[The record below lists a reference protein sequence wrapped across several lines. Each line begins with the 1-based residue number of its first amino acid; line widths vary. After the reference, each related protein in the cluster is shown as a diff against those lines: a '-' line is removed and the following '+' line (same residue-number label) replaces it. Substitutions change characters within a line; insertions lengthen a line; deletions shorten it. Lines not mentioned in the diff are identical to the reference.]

1 MHRIL
6 LLGAG
11 RSTASLISF
20 LLTNAAAQ
28 NWHLTIGDLS
38 THHLEG
44 YQAQHPEHLALLPF
58 DINQPTNLAAL
69 VEAADVVISMLPAAF
84 HLPVA
89 QACVRHRR
97 PLVTASY
104 VSPEIA
110 ALDAAARAAGVPLLM
125 ECGLDPGLDHLSA
138 MQVID
143 RLRAAGAEITSFK
156 SYCGGL
162 VAPESDTNPWHY
174 KFTWNPRNVVV
185 AGQATAKYLQD
196 GAYRYVPYQ
205 QLFKRTETI
214 AVPGYGEFEGYPN
227 RDSLSYRAPYG
238 LDHIPTILRG
248 TLRRPGYAR
257 AWDAL
262 VQLGLTEDTYV
273 VEDSERL
280 TYRQWLESYLPVE
293 WEGAT
298 APAARLARFLGLDDA
313 NHEVIEK
320 IAWAGLLADDVIG
333 LPNATPAQILE
344 KRLTEKWS
352 LAPGDRDMVV
362 MQHLFTYRAAGE
374 EQERHLTSS
383 LVVIGDDPVNTAMA
397 KTVGLPVGLVVRR
410 LLGGLIGRTGGVI
423 PTTPDLYEPLLAELA
438 AEHGITFVEAEQTP
452 SLRNVGE
459 KSG

>member
-11 RSTASLISF
+11 RSTASLISY
-20 LLTNAAAQ
+20 LLGQAAARD
-28 NWHLTIGDLS
+28 WHLTIGDL
-38 THHLEG
+38 TTAHLEG
-44 YQAQHPEHLALLPF
+44 ARARHPAHLTLLPF
-58 DINQPTNLAAL
+58 DINQPANLAEL

-89 QACVRHRR
+89 RACVRQRR
-97 PLVTASY
+97 DLVTASY

-110 ALDAAARAAGVPLLM
+110 ALHESALAAGVTLVM

-143 RLRAAGAEITSFK
+143 RLRAEGATITSFR

-185 AGQATAKYLQD
+185 AGQGTAKYLHN

-205 QLFKRTETI
+205 QLFKHTETI
-214 AVPGYGEFEGYPN
+214 TVPGYGAFEGYPN

-238 LDHIPTILRG
+238 LEAIPTILRG
-248 TLRRPGYAR
+248 TLRRPGYAQ

-262 VQLGLTEDTYV
+262 VQLGLTDDSYQ
-273 VEDSERL
+273 VEDAEHL
-280 TYRQWLESYLPVE
+280 TYGQWLAAYLPTEV
-293 WEGAT
+293 GAD
-298 APAARLARFLGLDDA
+298 AELAARVAQFLRLDGPHHD
-313 NHEVIEK
+313 VIQKLE
-320 IAWAGLLADDVIG
+320 WAGLFSDEIIG
-333 LPNATPAQILE
+333 LPHATPAQILE
-344 KRLTEKWS
+344 KRLMTKWS
-352 LAPGDRDMVV
+352 LEPDDRDMVV

-374 EQERHLTSS
+374 EAERQLTSS
-383 LVVIGDDPVNTAMA
+383 LVVIGDDAVNTAMA
-397 KTVGLPVGLVVRR
+397 KTVGLPVGLVAAR
-410 LLGGLIGRTGGVI
+410 LLAGQLTRRGVVI

-438 AEHGITFVEAEQTP
+438 TVGIQFVEE
-452 SLRNVGE
+452 
-459 KSG
+459 

>member
-20 LLTNAAAQ
+20 LLTNAAAHD
-28 NWHLTIGDLS
+28 WHLTIGDLS

-44 YQAQHPEHLALLPF
+44 YLAQHPQHLALLRF
-58 DINQPTNLAAL
+58 DINQPTNLTEL

-89 QACVRHRR
+89 RACVRQRR

-110 ALDAAARAAGVPLLM
+110 ALDESARQAGIPLLM

-143 RLRAAGAEITSFK
+143 RLRAAGAELTSFK

-185 AGQATAKYLQD
+185 AGQSTAKYLQD

-214 AVPGYGEFEGYPN
+214 TVPGYGEFEGYPN

-238 LDHIPTILRG
+238 LDRIPTILRG
-248 TLRRPGYAR
+248 TLRRPGYAQ

-262 VQLGLTEDTYV
+262 VQLGLTDDTYA
-273 VEDSERL
+273 VEDAEHL
-280 TYRQWLESYLPVE
+280 TYRQWVESYLPVE
-293 WEGAT
+293 VGADT
-298 APAARLARFLGLDDA
+298 DVAARVAQFLRLDGPHHA
-313 NHEVIEK
+313 VIQK
-320 IAWAGLLADDVIG
+320 LAWAGLFSEEAIG
-333 LPNATPAQILE
+333 RPGATPAQILE
-344 KRLTEKWS
+344 HLLTPRWA

-362 MQHLFTYRAAGE
+362 MQHLFAYRPAGE
-374 EQERHLTSS
+374 ERERYLTSS

-410 LLGGLIGRTGGVI
+410 LLAGQISRTGVVI

-438 AEHGITFVEAEQTP
+438 AEHGIVFVEAE
-452 SLRNVGE
+452 
-459 KSG
+459 

>member
-11 RSTASLISF
+11 RSTASLISY
-20 LLTNAAAQ
+20 LLTYATARP
-28 NWHLTIGDLS
+28 WHLTIGDLS
-38 THHLEG
+38 TAHLAG
-44 YQAQHPEHLALLPF
+44 LQTQHPAHLALVPF
-58 DINQPTNLAAL
+58 DVNQPTNLTEL

-89 QACVRHRR
+89 RACVRQRR

-110 ALDAAARAAGVPLLM
+110 ALDESARQAGIPLLM

-143 RLRAAGAEITSFK
+143 RLRAAGGEITSFK

-162 VAPESDTNPWHY
+162 VAPESDTNPWRY

-185 AGQATAKYLQD
+185 AGQSTAKYIQG

-205 QLFKRTETI
+205 QLFKRTESI
-214 AVPGYGEFEGYPN
+214 SVPGYGEFEGYPN

-238 LDHIPTILRG
+238 LETIPTMLRG
-248 TLRRPGYAR
+248 TLRRPGYAQ

-273 VEDSERL
+273 VENSADL
-280 TYRQWLESYLPVE
+280 TYRQWVESYLPVE
-293 WEGAT
+293 VGAHSDT
-298 APAARLARFLGLDDA
+298 AARLAQFLRFDGPHHD
-313 NHEVIEK
+313 VIEK
-320 IAWAGLLADDVIG
+320 IAWAGLLADEAIG

-344 KRLTEKWS
+344 KRLTQKWS
-352 LAPGDRDMVV
+352 LQPGDRDMVV
-362 MQHLFTYRAAGE
+362 MQHLFTYRPAGE
-374 EQERHLTSS
+374 VRERHLTSS
-383 LVVIGDDPVNTAMA
+383 LVVLGDDPVHTAMA
-397 KTVGLPVGLVVRR
+397 KTVGLPVALVVER
-410 LLGGLIGRTGGVI
+410 LLAGQLTRTGVVI

-438 AEHGITFVEAEQTP
+438 AHHGIRFVELEAE
-452 SLRNVGE
+452 
-459 KSG
+459 

>member
-11 RSTASLISF
+11 RSTSSLITY
-20 LLTNAAAQ
+20 LLTHASAR
-28 NWHLTIGDLS
+28 NWHVTIGDLS
-38 THHLEG
+38 THHLAQQQ
-44 YQAQHPEHLALLPF
+44 QAQPQALTLVDFNINAPANLPE
-58 DINQPTNLAAL
+58 L
-69 VEAADVVISMLPAAF
+69 VAAADVVISMLPAAF

-89 QACVRHRR
+89 QACVAQRR

-110 ALDAAARAAGVPLLM
+110 ALDASARAAGIPLLM

-185 AGQATAKYLQD
+185 AGQSTAKYLQD
-196 GAYRYVPYQ
+196 GRYRYVPYQ
-205 QLFKRTETI
+205 QLFKRTEAI
-214 AVPGYGEFEGYPN
+214 SVPGYGEFEGYPN

-238 LDHIPTILRG
+238 LDRIPTILRG
-248 TLRRPGYAR
+248 TLRRPGYAL

-262 VQLGLTEDTYV
+262 VQLGLTDDTYV
-273 VEDSERL
+273 VEDSATL
-280 TYRQWLESYLPVE
+280 TYRQWVESYLPGEV
-293 WEGAT
+293 GGHAT
-298 APAARLARFLGLDDA
+298 ASARLAQLLHLDGPH
-313 NHEVIEK
+313 HEIIEK
-320 IAWAGLLADDVIG
+320 IEWAGLLADDVIG

-344 KRLTEKWS
+344 KRLTDKWT

-362 MQHLFTYRAAGE
+362 MQHLFTYHLPGDTKP
-374 EQERHLTSS
+374 RHLTSS
-383 LVVIGDDPVNTAMA
+383 LVVLGDDERHTAMA
-397 KTVGLPVGLVVRR
+397 KTVGLPVALVVEQI
-410 LLGGLIGRTGGVI
+410 LAGQVSRTGVVI
-423 PTTPDLYEPLLAELA
+423 PTTPDLYEPLLATLA
-438 AEHGITFVEAEQTP
+438 REHGIAFIEAE
-452 SLRNVGE
+452 
-459 KSG
+459 

>member
-20 LLTNAAAQ
+20 LLANAASHD
-28 NWHLTIGDLS
+28 WHLTIGDLS
-38 THHLEG
+38 THHLTG
-44 YQAQHPEHLALLPF
+44 YLTHHPEHLALLPF
-58 DINQPTNLAAL
+58 DINQPTNLTEL

-89 QACVRHRR
+89 QACVRQRC

-104 VSPEIA
+104 VSTEIA
-110 ALDAAARAAGVPLLM
+110 ALDGAARQAGIPILM

-185 AGQATAKYLQD
+185 AGQSTAKYLQD

-205 QLFKRTETI
+205 QLFRRTETI
-214 AVPGYGEFEGYPN
+214 SVPGYGEFEGYPN
-227 RDSLSYRAPYG
+227 RDSLSYRVPYG

-248 TLRRPGYAR
+248 TLRRPGYAQ

-273 VEDSERL
+273 VEDSENL
-280 TYRQWLESYLPVE
+280 TYRQWFESYLPVE
-293 WEGAT
+293 AGNST
-298 APAARLARFLGLDDA
+298 VPAARLARLLHLDGPD
-313 NHEVIEK
+313 HPVIQK
-320 IAWAGLLADDVIG
+320 IEWAGLLDDDAIG
-333 LPNATPAQILE
+333 LPHATPAQILE
-344 KRLTEKWS
+344 KRLTAKWA

-362 MQHLFTYRAAGE
+362 MQHLFTYHPAGE
-374 EQERHLTSS
+374 TAERHLTSS

-410 LLGGLIGRTGGVI
+410 LLAGQISRTGVVI

-438 AEHGITFVEAEQTP
+438 AHHGIHFVEVE
-452 SLRNVGE
+452 
-459 KSG
+459 

>member
-11 RSTASLISF
+11 RSTASLISY
-20 LLTNAAAQ
+20 LLTHAAARPWHVTIADLATAHLAELQ
-28 NWHLTIGDLS
+28 VPYAGHLTLV
-38 THHLEG
+38 
-44 YQAQHPEHLALLPF
+44 PF
-58 DINQPTNLAAL
+58 DINQPANLAEL

-89 QACVRHRR
+89 RTCVRQRR

-110 ALDAAARAAGVPLLM
+110 ALDESARNAGIPLLM

-138 MQVID
+138 MQILD
-143 RLRAAGAEITSFK
+143 RLRAEGATVTSFK

-185 AGQATAKYLQD
+185 AGQATAKYLQG

-214 AVPGYGEFEGYPN
+214 SVPGYGEFEGYPN

-238 LDHIPTILRG
+238 LDEIPTILRG
-248 TLRRPGYAR
+248 TLRRPGYAQ
-257 AWDAL
+257 AWDAF

-273 VEDSERL
+273 VEDSANL
-280 TYRQWLESYLPVE
+280 TYRSWLESYLPVE
-293 WEGAT
+293 VGGHAD
-298 APAARLARFLGLDDA
+298 AAARLAQFLRLEGPH
-313 NHEVIEK
+313 HEVIQK
-320 IAWAGLLADDVIG
+320 IEWLGLLADDLIG

-362 MQHLFTYRAAGE
+362 MQHLFTYRRAGE
-374 EQERHLTSS
+374 ERERHLTSS
-383 LVVIGDDPVNTAMA
+383 LVVIGDDPVHTAMA
-397 KTVGLPVGLVVRR
+397 KTVGLPVALVVDR
-410 LLGGLIGRTGGVI
+410 LLAGQMSRTGVVI
-423 PTTPDLYEPLLAELA
+423 PTTADLYEPLLAELA
-438 AEHGITFVEAEQTP
+438 THHGIAFIEAEA
-452 SLRNVGE
+452 E
-459 KSG
+459 